1 MRFFLFLVLFCNLAC
16 AEFAEDFKEGAI
28 RGISIATGV
37 STSAMQRQAITQ
49 GVTAGINLAT
59 GTKPEE
65 ALRTAALGSVAGV
78 LGGIGANY
86 ISRVFDAKLID
97 SFSHKL
103 AHSVLGAGTGAI
115 LAGGRGAVAGAIAA
129 PIVETI
135 AIMMKESPNVTMAK
149 AVEKAQGQGIEITK
163 ESLSELIEEEL
174 RTTLDLAKLG
184 AAITALIASQDVGVA
199 IAVGTNAVENNCS
212 LSEVKACLSAYAQT
226 VAEQLDVIKTSLQEL
241 ASDQLERVADIL
253 EHHPEQVE
261 VCAALLLSSF
271 AVMQSDRIG
280 RPVAAGAN
288 AHRAEQVKKDGM
300 VAALKAAPKY
310 FKDLA
315 KSIRAGRGSSTAAA
329 PTGGK
334 KTVRFAEEAGG
345 KTSAKK

>member
-1 MRFFLFLVLFCNLAC
+1 MISHFFLFLIFFCNFAG
-16 AEFAEDFKEGAI
+16 AEYDPSDPAANALVAHQGHIGRAVKDLTSSDALQSIAIAAATAGAI
-28 RGISIATGV
+28 RGVGIAAGV
-37 STSAMQRQAITQ
+37 PTSALAASEKGVLGHLQRQAITQ

-174 RTTLDLAKLG
+174 QTTIDIARLG
-184 AAITALIASQDVGVA
+184 GAVTALLAGQDVGVA
-199 IAVGTNAVENNCS
+199 ITVGTTAVENNFT
-212 LSEVKACLSAYAQT
+212 LSEVKDCLTAYAEAA
-226 VAEQLDVIKTSLQEL
+226 AEQLDSIKATLQEL
-241 ASDQLERVADIL
+241 ASDQLEKIADIL
-253 EHHPEQVE
+253 EH
-261 VCAALLLSSF
+261 LLR
-271 AVMQSDRIG
+271 D
-280 RPVAAGAN
+280 
-288 AHRAEQVKKDGM
+288 
-300 VAALKAAPKY
+300 
-310 FKDLA
+310 
-315 KSIRAGRGSSTAAA
+315 
-329 PTGGK
+329 
-334 KTVRFAEEAGG
+334 
-345 KTSAKK
+345 